1 MIAPPKPV
9 FPMTITPATLRLGG
23 LLQFSLAV
31 LLYAATAAAGA
42 DAPRLRESFDFNWRF
57 FKGDA
62 PGAEQPAFNDAAW
75 RQLNLPHDWSIE
87 GPFAENEP
95 TGGSGGYLPTGVG
108 WYRKKFTLAEAVQGQ
123 KLSVEF
129 DGVYQHSDVW
139 INGHLLGRQ
148 PYGYTSFAYDLT
160 PHLKLGGEPNVLAV
174 RVDNS
179 EQPNSR
185 WYSGSG
191 IYRHVWLT
199 ATDSVHVARWGTYV
213 TTPKVSADAATVRIR
228 TRVLNEEP
236 AEFKVTLASD
246 IVDAD
251 GKVVATARSDATLF
265 AGEKEFDQTVELTA
279 PRLWSTKTPSRY
291 RLRTTVTGDGV
302 VMDNYETTF
311 GVRSIVY
318 DVDRGLLLNGEPVKL
333 FGVCLHHDGGAVG
346 AAVPEGVLERRLR
359 LLQEMGCNAIRCSHN
374 PMAPELY
381 DLCDRLG
388 LLVLDEAFDEWT
400 VRKPQIRHGYSDV
413 FNEWYERDL
422 VALIHRDR
430 NHPSVVMWSAGNEI
444 GEQRAANGPAVL
456 GPLVAIFHREDP
468 TRPVTAAMDNIFT
481 DRGPAPAAFTDL
493 LDIAGYNYVDRWL
506 DRRETFFGPDRAAF
520 PQRKFVGTEDTGAGG
535 VRGGYAF
542 RANPTGTPERAAYAS
557 AMIRVEQLWKFA
569 LTHDYVIG
577 HFMWTGID
585 YLGEARWP
593 GKGASSGALDTC
605 GFPKDSYYF
614 YQSLF
619 SDKPMLHLLPHWN
632 WAGREGQVI
641 PVLAYTNCDVVELTL
656 NGRSLGAKAREFP
669 RPGTKGGWNSY
680 AKPPVNATTADLHLA
695 WDVPY
700 EAGVLKATGWKNGQK
715 ICEEEV
721 RTAGAAAALTLAVDR
736 ETLRADARDV
746 AHVTVKV
753 VDAAGN
759 VVPGAENLVKFD
771 VQGAAALIGFDNG
784 NPASHEDFKA
794 SERRAFNGL
803 CLAIVQTGTAA
814 GEIRVTAS
822 ADGLKGATV
831 VLRAREVEV
840 AKPRI
845 TM

>member
-1 MIAPPKPV
+1 MVTVAESVFSMINPPL
-9 FPMTITPATLRLGG
+9 ISRLCGLWRLGT
-23 LLQFSLAV
+23 LCILAISGVV
-31 LLYAATAAAGA
+31 LAA
-42 DAPRLRESFDFNWRF
+42 DAVRLHESCDFDWRF

-62 PGAEQPAFNDAAW
+62 PGADQPGFDDHAW
-75 RQLNLPHDWSIE
+75 RKLNLPDDWSIE
-87 GPFAENEP
+87 GPFAQSEP
-95 TGGSGGYLPTGVG
+95 TGGPGGYLPTGIG
-108 WYRKKFTLAEAVQGQ
+108 WYRKQFTLTDAVLGR
-123 KLSVEF
+123 KISVEF
-129 DGVYQHSDVW
+129 AGVYQHSDVW
-139 INGHLLGRQ
+139 LNGHLLGHQ

-160 PHLKLGGEPNVLAV
+160 PYLKLGGEPNVLAV

-179 EQPNSR
+179 QQPNSR

-199 ATDSVHVARWGTYV
+199 ATDSVHVAPWGTYI
-213 TTPKVSADAATVRIR
+213 TTPKVSAESATVRIR
-228 TRVLNEEP
+228 TRLLDEEP
-236 AEFKVTLASD
+236 AEFKVVLTSE
-246 IVDAD
+246 IVDAE
-251 GKVVATARSDATLF
+251 GKVVASTQSEATL
-265 AGEKEFDQTVELTA
+265 ATGEKEFDQTVELTA
-279 PRLWSTKTPSRY
+279 PRLWSPKTPNLY
-291 RLRTTVTGDGV
+291 RVRTSVTGDGA

-333 FGVCLHHDGGAVG
+333 LGVCLHHDGGAVG

-359 LLQEMGCNAIRCSHN
+359 LLQAMGCNAIRCSHN

-400 VRKPQIRHGYSDV
+400 VRKPQIRHGYSDS

-456 GPLVAIFHREDP
+456 EKLVEVFHREDP

-493 LDIAGYNYVDRWL
+493 LDIVGYNYVDRWL

-542 RANPTGTPERAAYAS
+542 RAMPAGTPERATYAS
-557 AMIRVEQLWKFA
+557 ATIRLEQLWKFA
-569 LTHDYVIG
+569 LTHDYIIG

-593 GKGASSGALDTC
+593 AKGASSGALDTC
-605 GFPKDSYYF
+605 GFPKDSYYL
-614 YQSLF
+614 YQSIF
-619 SDKPMLHLLPHWN
+619 SDQPMLHLLPHWN

-641 PVLAYTNCDVVELTL
+641 PVLAYTNCDVVELSL

-669 RPGTKGGWNSY
+669 RPGTKGGWNTY
-680 AKPPVNATTADLHLA
+680 AKPPVNPTTADLHLA
-695 WDVPY
+695 WDVP
-700 EAGVLKATGWKNGQK
+700 
-715 ICEEEV
+715 
-721 RTAGAAAALTLAVDR
+721 
-736 ETLRADARDV
+736 
-746 AHVTVKV
+746 
-753 VDAAGN
+753 
-759 VVPGAENLVKFD
+759 
-771 VQGAAALIGFDNG
+771 
-784 NPASHEDFKA
+784 
-794 SERRAFNGL
+794 
-803 CLAIVQTGTAA
+803 
-814 GEIRVTAS
+814 
-822 ADGLKGATV
+822 
-831 VLRAREVEV
+831 
-840 AKPRI
+840 
-845 TM
+845 

>member
-1 MIAPPKPV
+1 MLRRI
-9 FPMTITPATLRLGG
+9 PA
-23 LLQFSLAV
+23 LLLFAV
-31 LLYAATAAAGA
+31 AAAAGA
-42 DAPRLRESFDFNWRF
+42 ETIRLRESCDSDWRF
-57 FKGDA
+57 FRGDA
-62 PGAEQPAFNDAAW
+62 PRADQPAFDDTAW
-75 RQLNLPHDWSIE
+75 RKLNVPHDWSIE

-95 TGGSGGYLPTGVG
+95 TGGPGGYLPTGVG
-108 WYRKKFTLAEAVQGQ
+108 WYRKKFTLSEAVQGR
-123 KLSVEF
+123 KVSVEF

-139 INGHLLGRQ
+139 LNGQHLGRQ

-160 PHLKLGGEPNVLAV
+160 PHLKLGGEPNILAV

-179 EQPNSR
+179 QQPNSR

-191 IYRHVWLT
+191 IFRHVWLT

-213 TTPKVSADAATVRIR
+213 TTPNVSAGAATVRIR
-228 TRVLNEEP
+228 TRLLNEEP
-236 AEFKVTLASD
+236 AEFQATLTSE
-246 IVDAD
+246 IVDGD
-251 GKVVATARSDATLF
+251 GKVVATVKSDATLF
-265 AGEKEFDQTVELTA
+265 GGEKEFDQTVDLSA
-279 PRLWSTKTPSRY
+279 PRLWSTRTPNLY
-291 RLRTTVTGDGV
+291 RLRTTVTADGAL
-302 VMDNYETTF
+302 MDNYETTF

-359 LLQEMGCNAIRCSHN
+359 LLQEMGCNAVRCSHN

-388 LLVLDEAFDEWT
+388 LLVMDEAFDEWT
-400 VRKPQIRHGYSDV
+400 VRKPQIQHGYSES

-422 VALIHRDR
+422 VALIRRDR
-430 NHPSVVMWSAGNEI
+430 NHPCVVMWSAGNEI
-444 GEQRAANGPAVL
+444 GEQRAANGPEVL
-456 GPLVAIFHREDP
+456 GKLVAVFHREDP

-493 LDIAGYNYVDRWL
+493 LDIVGYNYVDRWL

-520 PQRKFVGTEDTGAGG
+520 SQRKFVGTEDTGAGG

-542 RANPTGTPERAAYAS
+542 RASPAGTPERAAYAS

-569 LTHDYVIG
+569 LTHDYVTG

-593 GKGASSGALDTC
+593 AKGSSSGALDMC

-614 YQSLF
+614 YQSVF
-619 SDKPMLHLLPHWN
+619 TEKPMLHLLPHWN
-632 WAGREGQVI
+632 WAGREGQAI

-669 RPGTKGGWNSY
+669 RPGNKGDWNAY
-680 AKPPVNATTADLHLA
+680 AKPPVLPTTADLHLA

-715 ICEEEV
+715 VCEAEV
-721 RTAGAAAALTLAVDR
+721 HTAGAATALTLAVDR
-736 ETLRADARDV
+736 ETLRADARDI
-746 AHVTVKV
+746 AHLTVKV

-759 VVPGAENLVKFD
+759 VVPGAENLVKFN
-771 VQGAAALIGFDNG
+771 VQGSAVLIGVDNG
-784 NPASHEDFKA
+784 NPVSHEDYKA
-794 SERRAFNGL
+794 AERRAFDGM
-803 CLAIVQTGTAA
+803 CLAIVQTSVAA
-814 GEIRVTAS
+814 GEIRVMAS
-822 ADGLKGATV
+822 AEGLKGATI
-831 VLRAREVEV
+831 VLRADAFEVP
-840 AKPRI
+840 KPQI
-845 TM
+845 TL